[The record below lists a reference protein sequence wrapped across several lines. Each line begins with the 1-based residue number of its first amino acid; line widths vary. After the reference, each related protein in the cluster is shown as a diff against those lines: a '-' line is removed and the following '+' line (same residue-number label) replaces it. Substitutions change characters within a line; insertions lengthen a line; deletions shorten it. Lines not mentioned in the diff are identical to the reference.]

1 MNIVHTNVMNYKRVT
16 VSLPS
21 YVYDDLVMLL
31 PTGGISSYV
40 AEAIEDRIL
49 DTKLKPKTDPF
60 DEFINLRK
68 ITTKIS
74 DIEIMQAIH
83 KGRT

>member
-1 MNIVHTNVMNYKRVT
+1 MNVVHTHVMNYKRVT
-16 VSLPS
+16 VSLPI
-21 YVYDDLVMLL
+21 YVYDDLLLLL

-40 AEAIEDRIL
+40 AEAVEDKIL

-60 DEFINLRK
+60 DEFLNLRK